1 MGMSR
6 CPRRPPEREPH
17 LADAGGAPLSQ
28 PWAGD
33 DRMRSIRRR
42 GREVFHLSLTVS
54 ITIFF
59 ASFCILISIFDEL
72 NGFVQS
78 YLGIPYTDLVFKG
91 VLIYLTLLIWV
102 LYRRW
107 KAAWKKQNELEDI
120 ISGINTDVL
129 LVTDR
134 NGLIVKSNSAVKRMF
149 GYAPAEMLGQR
160 TIQSLIRLPQW
171 QTENPRQLRADE
183 EHVYLTEETTARKKD
198 GEIISLEIIVGD
210 LRQSEG
216 RVYLLRDISERKQ
229 SERSLKELTQ
239 KLESTNEHLQE
250 LVKIDPLTGL
260 LNRRGM
266 EEQLTREINR
276 ARREGYS
283 LAAILMDCDGF
294 KHINDTLGHA
304 VGDAV
309 LKSIGQNI
317 KQSLRCSD
325 HIARVG
331 GDEFLVLLPGN
342 RLAEAVTIS
351 EKLRLAVA
359 TKPLPIS
366 CENVKV
372 TASLGVTL
380 LPYEI
385 SSIEEIL
392 SLTRLPLQRS
402 KLNGK
407 NLVSATEEAGQGDGP
422 QSPVAMP
429 TPVDIMDKLL
439 RGDCFYAAS
448 QPIFNLEDE
457 SLVGYELLARCT
469 VQGVEMPNEFFGFS
483 LEKNILTFV
492 DLQCLKTCIAATRAL
507 YPKTRFHLNLFPST
521 LLATPI
527 ENLLKI
533 FPRHRER
540 GSFCVEISEQ
550 QFIGDPSYFKEYVC
564 ALKENGILVAI
575 DDLGFGRSSLESLII
590 LEPDLIKIDRLYV
603 NGVAHDKAK
612 RRSLDRM
619 MKILR
624 GLNAKHVAEGIE
636 TPEDLAV
643 LQEMGVAYGQGYLWG
658 KPAAVLTVGGHPSS
672 RGPVRPQA
680 MAANSAAGVPG

>member
-1 MGMSR
+1 
-6 CPRRPPEREPH
+6 
-17 LADAGGAPLSQ
+17 
-28 PWAGD
+28 
-33 DRMRSIRRR
+33 MRSIRRK
-42 GREVFHLSLTVS
+42 GREEFHLSLTVS

-59 ASFCILISIFDEL
+59 AAFCILINVFDEI
-72 NGFVQS
+72 NGFFRG
-78 YLGIPYTDLVFKG
+78 YLGIPYMEFIFNIMLA
-91 VLIYLTLLIWV
+91 YLTALIWV

-107 KAAWKKQNELEDI
+107 KAALKKQNELEDI

-129 LVTDR
+129 LVTDPDDR
-134 NGLIVKSNSAVKRMF
+134 IIKCNSAVKRMF
-149 GYAPAEMLGQR
+149 GYTQEELLDKR
-160 TIQSLIRLPQW
+160 TIQSLIQLSPRPAAPVTKLP
-171 QTENPRQLRADE
+171 AGE
-183 EHVYLTEETTARKKD
+183 EGAYRTEEITAQKKD
-198 GEIISLEIIVGD
+198 GATISLEILAGD

-216 RVYLLRDISERKQ
+216 RVYLIRDISKRKQ
-229 SERSLKELTQ
+229 SEKSLKDLTQ
-239 KLESTNEHLQE
+239 KLEITNEHLQK
-250 LVKIDPLTGL
+250 LVKIDPLTEL
-260 LNRRGM
+260 MNRRGM
-266 EEQLTREINR
+266 EEQLGREINR

-309 LKSIGQNI
+309 LKNIGKNL
-317 KQSLRCSD
+317 KQSLRSTD

-331 GDEFLVLLPGN
+331 GDEFLILLPGN

-351 EKLRLAVA
+351 EKLRLSVA
-359 TKPLPIS
+359 TSPLPVS

-372 TASLGVTL
+372 TASLGVAL

-402 KLNGK
+402 KQNGK
-407 NLVSATEEAGQGDGP
+407 NLVSATGDDMHERP
-422 QSPVAMP
+422 ATASA
-429 TPVDIMDKLL
+429 TVDTMEKLL

-448 QPIFNLEDE
+448 QPIFNLEDQA
-457 SLVGYELLARCT
+457 LVGYELLGRCT
-469 VQGVEMPNEFFGFS
+469 VEGFEMPNEFFGFS
-483 LEKNILTFV
+483 LENNILTFV
-492 DLQCLKTCIAATRAL
+492 DLQCLKTCIAATDAL

-533 FPRHRER
+533 FPENREA

-590 LEPDLIKIDRLYV
+590 LEPDLIKIDRVYV
-603 NGVAHDKAK
+603 DGISHDPAK
-612 RRSLDRM
+612 RRSLHRM
-619 MKILR
+619 LKILR
-624 GLNAKHVAEGIE
+624 GLNAKHIAEGIE
-636 TPEDLAV
+636 TREDLEV
-643 LQEMGVAYGQGYLWG
+643 LQEMGVSYGQGYLWG
-658 KPAAVLTVGGHPSS
+658 KPAAVLPMGRHHAAS
-672 RGPVRPQA
+672 GPVRPE
-680 MAANSAAGVPG
+680 SISTDPPGLG